1 MTKRPHLMIQGTGSH
16 VGKTTLVAGLCR
28 LFANQ
33 GLRVAPFKSQNMS
46 LNSFVTEENEEI
58 ARATAVQSFA
68 AKQRPIV
75 HMNPLLLKP
84 KSDSVSQLIIH
95 GRPHRDVDA
104 REYFLSDTHR
114 ALKLAAIQESID
126 HLNRHFDLVIAEGAG
141 SCAEPNLRPF
151 DVVNMEVAHRLDARV
166 FLATDIDKGGVA
178 AELLGTLKV
187 LELVAPGDLERIAG
201 FIINKF
207 RGDRQVLQ
215 PALDFIEQ
223 HTHLPVVG
231 VLPYLSLALEE
242 EDRVQPRMQGTP
254 EIDVAVVYLPHI
266 SNSTDF
272 DYLQEEPHVRVR
284 FVRSVEQLGAP
295 DAVILPGTKNTVGDL
310 LHLRRIGF
318 DRAILELSTTTPI
331 VGICGG
337 FQMLGRALL
346 DEARRESEHG
356 STTGLGLLDI
366 DVEFLPGKTVVN
378 RRFVPTRD
386 NPFASAGEVSGY
398 EIHSGLVRYA
408 SARPLYAHA
417 GGVDGA
423 VHERLPIFG
432 TFIHDLFRNPRLS
445 RAFIDLLRQRK
456 GLPVLTAPLCNH
468 DTRRE
473 ESYNRLAAA
482 LAEHLT
488 IPD

>member
-1 MTKRPHLMIQGTGSH
+1 MSKHPHLMIQGTGSH

-28 LFANQ
+28 LYANR

-68 AKQRPIV
+68 ARQRPVV

-95 GRPHRDVDA
+95 GKPHRDVDA
-104 REYFLSDTHR
+104 REYFLADTHR

-126 HLNRHFDLVIAEGAG
+126 HLNRHYDLVIAEGAG

-166 FLATDIDKGGVA
+166 FVAADIDKGGVV
-178 AELLGTLKV
+178 AELLGTLRV
-187 LELVAPGDLERIAG
+187 LELVAPEDVARISG

-215 PALDFIEQ
+215 PAVDFIER
-223 HTHLPVVG
+223 HAKKPVVG

-242 EDRVQPRMQGTP
+242 EDRVQPRMHGTP
-254 EIDVAVVYLPHI
+254 EVDIAVLYLPHI

-284 FVRSVEQLGAP
+284 FVRSVDQLGAP
-295 DAVILPGTKNTVGDL
+295 DAIILPGTKNTVGDL
-310 LHLRRIGF
+310 IHLRRIGF
-318 DRAILELSTTTPI
+318 ERVLQELSTTTPI

-337 FQMLGRALL
+337 FQMLGRHLL
-346 DEARRESEHG
+346 DEHRRESEHG

-366 DVEFLPGKTVVN
+366 DVEFLPGKTVFN
-378 RRFVPTRD
+378 RHYTPTKD
-386 NPFASAGEVSGY
+386 NPLRDAGEVSGY
-398 EIHSGLVRYA
+398 EIHSGLIRYD
-408 SARPLYAHA
+408 SARPMYAHP
-417 GGVDGA
+417 GGFDGA

-432 TFIHDLFRNPRLS
+432 TFIHDLFKNPRLS
-445 RAFIDLLRQRK
+445 RAFVDTLRQRK

-473 ESYNRLAAA
+473 DSYNRLAAA
-482 LAEHLT
+482 LAEHMT
-488 IPD
+488 SID